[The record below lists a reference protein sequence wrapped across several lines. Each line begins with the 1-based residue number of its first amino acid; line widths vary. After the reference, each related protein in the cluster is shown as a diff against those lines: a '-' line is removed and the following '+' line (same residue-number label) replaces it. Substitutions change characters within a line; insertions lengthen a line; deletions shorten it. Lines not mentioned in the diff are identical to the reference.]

1 MSEAMKT
8 AEQRLHLYYGEGK
21 GKTTAAM
28 GLALRALGH
37 GRKVLIAQFMKTGTS
52 GELAA
57 LRQVPGARV
66 EVLSPVRGF
75 FSRMSEGE
83 QARTI
88 REQTRQARDLAD
100 EINREQPDMIVL
112 DELAVAWARG
122 AVEDAA
128 AEALVRAALAAGETV
143 VTGRDAPAWL
153 LARADYVSQIASQRH
168 PYQTEGLRAREG
180 VEW

>member
-8 AEQRLHLYYGEGK
+8 AEHRLHLYYGEGK

-112 DELAVAWARG
+112 DELAVACLNHYSDELSKLM
-122 AVEDAA
+122 VE
-128 AEALVRAALAAGETV
+128 
-143 VTGRDAPAWL
+143 
-153 LARADYVSQIASQRH
+153 LARQKDISVSV
-168 PYQTEGLRAREG
+168 EGIEAA
-180 VEW
+180 VHD

>member
-8 AEQRLHLYYGEGK
+8 ERHRLHLYYGEGK

-37 GRKVLIAQFMKTGTS
+37 GRQVLIAQFMKTGTS

-57 LRQVPGARV
+57 LRQLPGARV

-75 FSRMSEGE
+75 FSRMSEEE

-88 REQTRQARDLAD
+88 REQTWQARDLAD
-100 EINREQPDMIVL
+100 AIRRDQPDMIVL
-112 DELAVAWARG
+112 DELAVVWARG
-122 AVEDAA
+122 VVEEAA
-128 AEALVRAALAAGETV
+128 AEALVQAAMTAGETV
-143 VTGRDAPAWL
+143 VTGRDAPQRLMAQ
-153 LARADYVSQIASQRH
+153 ADYISHIAAERH